1 MTTPAKVLETVRA
14 AGGDL
19 WRADDGALGV
29 RAPRP
34 LLPTLRE
41 HKDAILALLALEA
54 KGWEI
59 VSIGPWQPGT
69 PKEETESHRRVLEM
83 GPRHWWWL
91 PRYRLLEMELGGLS
105 REKAIRCLRDGW
117 QTCAP
122 GSVDKRVGTHE
133 HPR

>member
-19 WRADDGALGV
+19 WLADDGALGV

-34 LLPTLRE
+34 LLTTLRE
-41 HKDAILALLALEA
+41 YKDVILELLALEA

-83 GPRHWWWL
+83 GPRH
-91 PRYRLLEMELGGLS
+91 
-105 REKAIRCLRDGW
+105 
-117 QTCAP
+117 
-122 GSVDKRVGTHE
+122 
-133 HPR
+133 